1 MRVRLKSNPGG
12 FVPIEGII
20 GRDELCKSAWNALDV
35 QSVVMS
41 AERRIG
47 KTSVLR
53 KMAAEAP
60 HGWIVVERDLEGQ
73 HSASDFATGVYK
85 DIEQHLS
92 KWKKSARRARELLR
106 NLGGVEVGG
115 LITVPTGHATPWKP
129 LLTQSIEDLIH
140 EQQDAKLV
148 FFWDEV
154 PFMLQ
159 SISAN
164 EGESVAM
171 EILDVLRSLRQKH
184 AAFRMV
190 LTGSV
195 GLHHV
200 IGALKDRGR
209 SYDPTNDM
217 YEIEVPPLSHDDA
230 CELARALIA
239 GENLPGESLEETVA
253 AIATAADC
261 IPFYV
266 HHIVRQLKITGLPA
280 NPRTVA
286 DVVSAQLL
294 DANDP
299 WSLGHYRDRIKAY
312 YPGSQKVV
320 MSVLDAV
327 AMATKPLR
335 TDDVLRLVSSTIEF
349 DDRDRLLDLLRLLER
364 DHYLKRHDGG
374 YAWKFPLIARWWRL
388 DRDLQEPEA

>member
-1 MRVRLKSNPGG
+1 MQLKSNPGG
-12 FVPIEGII
+12 LVPVEGII
-20 GRDELCKSAWNALDV
+20 GRDQLCQSAWSTLDV

-53 KMAAEAP
+53 KMAAETP
-60 HGWIVVERDLEGQ
+60 GGWVVLARDLESL
-73 HSASDFATGVYK
+73 HTASDFATGVYK

-92 KWKKSARRARELLR
+92 KWKRTALRARQFLR
-106 NLGGVEVGG
+106 DLGGVEVAGIIK
-115 LITVPTGHATPWKP
+115 LPTGQTPPWKP
-129 LLTQSIEDLIH
+129 LLTQAIEDLIQ
-140 EQQDAKLV
+140 EQEDSRLV

-159 SISAN
+159 SISSS

-184 AAFRMV
+184 ATFRMV

-200 IGALKDRGR
+200 LGSLKAHGY
-209 SYDPTNDM
+209 SNAPVNDM
-217 YEIEVPPLSHDDA
+217 YEIEVPPLAHEDA

-239 GENLPGESLEETVA
+239 GESLASESLDETLD
-253 AIATAADC
+253 AIASAADC
-261 IPFYV
+261 IPFYI
-266 HHIVRQLKITGLPA
+266 HHIVRQLKIINSPA
-280 NPRTVA
+280 NPQTVA
-286 DVVSAQLL
+286 EAVSAQLL

-299 WSLGHYRDRIKAY
+299 WSLGHYRDRITTY
-312 YPGSQKVV
+312 YPRSETLV
-320 MSVLDAV
+320 MTVLDAL
-327 AMATKPLR
+327 ALASGPLR

-364 DHYLKRHDGG
+364 DHYLKRRNGG
-374 YAWKFPLIARWWRL
+374 YTWKFPLIARWWRL

>member
-1 MRVRLKSNPGG
+1 
-12 FVPIEGII
+12 
-20 GRDELCKSAWNALDV
+20 
-35 QSVVMS
+35 MS

-60 HGWIVVERDLEGQ
+60 EGWVVVERDLEDQ

-85 DIEQHLS
+85 DVEQHLS
-92 KWKKSARRARELLR
+92 KWKRTAHRARQLST

-115 LITVPTGHATPWKP
+115 VIKLPTGQATPWKP
-129 LLTQSIEDLIH
+129 LLTQAIEDLIY
-140 EQQDAKLV
+140 EQEESRLV

-159 SISAN
+159 SISSS

-184 AAFRMV
+184 ATFRMV

-200 IGALKDRGR
+200 LGALKEQGR

-217 YEIEVPPLSHDDA
+217 YEIEVPPLAHQHA

-239 GENLPGESLEETVA
+239 GENLASESLDDTVN

-261 IPFYV
+261 IPYYI
-266 HHIVRQLKITGLPA
+266 HHIVRQLKISNSPA
-280 NPRTVA
+280 SSKTVA
-286 DVVSAQLL
+286 DTVSAQLL

-312 YPGSQKVV
+312 YPGLEKLV
-320 MSVLDAV
+320 MAVLDAL
-327 AMATKPLR
+327 ALASGPMR
-335 TDDVLRLVSSTIEF
+335 TDDVLRVVSSTIEF

-374 YAWKFPLIARWWRL
+374 YLWKFPLIARWWRL
-388 DRDLQEPEA
+388 DRDLQEPEE